1 MGDNLERQATDICRQ
16 DFEPKSSEAYIRR
29 LYTLQKSARA
39 RARVR
44 WCPRS
49 TITVM
54 QRRDENPLL
63 FTLSCVGAPAVRH
76 GADGGGEVTKDAR
89 DACAQERE
97 IYGRYRGNV
106 GEM

>member
-1 MGDNLERQATDICRQ
+1 
-16 DFEPKSSEAYIRR
+16 
-29 LYTLQKSARA
+29 
-39 RARVR
+39 
-44 WCPRS
+44 
-49 TITVM
+49 M